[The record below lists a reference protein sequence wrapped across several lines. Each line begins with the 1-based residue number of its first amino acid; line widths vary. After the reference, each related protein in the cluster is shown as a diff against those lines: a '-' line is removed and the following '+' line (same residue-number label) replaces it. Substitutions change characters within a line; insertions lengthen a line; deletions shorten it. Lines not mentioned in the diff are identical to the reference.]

1 MRAPGSYSFEAPLSV
16 SLYMMFY
23 CLFAVMLNRI
33 FPKINTIVCFIISLS
48 LWLALPIIAGYS
60 YATMANLSDSAI
72 YEILFTT
79 PLFFFAD
86 SAKNSAILLDYRHL
100 VPLVPC
106 ILLLAVLSRYIVREF
121 GHFVNDEEEAAK

>member
-1 MRAPGSYSFEAPLSV
+1 
-16 SLYMMFY
+16 
-23 CLFAVMLNRI
+23 MLNRI

-86 SAKNSAILLDYRHL
+86 SAENSAILLDYRHL

-121 GHFVNDEEEAAK
+121 VHFVNDEEEAAK